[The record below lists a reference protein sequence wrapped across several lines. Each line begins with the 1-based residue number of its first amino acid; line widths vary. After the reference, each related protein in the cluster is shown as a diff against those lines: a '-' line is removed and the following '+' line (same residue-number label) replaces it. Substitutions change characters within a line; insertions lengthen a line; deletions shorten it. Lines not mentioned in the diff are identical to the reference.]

1 MVDTLDTVDSVESL
15 LIGEIARVS
24 AKRARLLERSMGAV
38 RSPLTLDADMMLM
51 GIEIDE
57 AREAILSDDPA
68 RAIRALYALRRFDA
82 YD

>member
-1 MVDTLDTVDSVESL
+1 MEV
-15 LIGEIARVS
+15 
-24 AKRARLLERSMGAV
+24 AKWLKCAV
-38 RSPLTLDADMMLM
+38 GSPLALNADMMLM

-57 AREAILSDDPA
+57 AKEAILSDDPA

>member
-1 MVDTLDTVDSVESL
+1 MVDTVESVESV

-24 AKRARLLERSMGAV
+24 AQRERLLEKLKGAV
-38 RSPLTLDADMMLM
+38 GSPLALNADMMLM

-57 AREAILSDDPA
+57 AKEAILSDDPA

>member
-1 MVDTLDTVDSVESL
+1 MEVTKWL
-15 LIGEIARVS
+15 
-24 AKRARLLERSMGAV
+24 KCAV
-38 RSPLTLDADMMLM
+38 GSPLALNADMMLM

-57 AREAILSDDPA
+57 AKEAILSDDPA

>member
-1 MVDTLDTVDSVESL
+1 MVDTVESVESV

-24 AKRARLLERSMGAV
+24 AQRERLLERSKGAV
-38 RSPLTLDADMMLM
+38 GSPLALNADMMLM

-57 AREAILSDDPA
+57 AKEAILSDDPA

>member
-1 MVDTLDTVDSVESL
+1 MVGAISTIESVESA

-24 AKRARLLERSMGAV
+24 AKRERLLERSKGAM
-38 RSPLTLDADMMLM
+38 RLPLRLNADMMLM

-57 AREAILSDDPA
+57 AKEAILSDDPA